1 VTILGLL
8 VRTLACFALVF
19 ATWNP
24 SRYDYLAW
32 IGGDAALPA
41 KALVGATLLML
52 HMLFARIAWLSL
64 RLAGTA
70 ATLAILLTG
79 IFALSELGVVDL
91 ASGTSRGYL
100 GLASLALLL
109 TTGMIWSLLKRR
121 VSGQANY
128 LSQPP

>member
-1 VTILGLL
+1 MTILGLL

-32 IGGDAALPA
+32 IGGDSALPA
-41 KALVGATLLML
+41 KALVGAGLLML

-64 RLAGTA
+64 RLSGSV

-79 IFALSELGVVDL
+79 TFALSELRVVDL
-91 ASGTSRGYL
+91 GSGSTRGYL
-100 GLASLALLL
+100 GLASVALLL